1 MKTKLSRRLSAWVEE
16 PLGRLS
22 PELRELARAQQV
34 GALIISLIILV
45 WVPVLFAMGHV
56 LVSIVVGVS
65 LLPAVG
71 AAGFLSRRGKPLVA
85 GQIMLASVS
94 ICLLYAIGVS
104 GGVGE
109 SGAGWIVIIPM
120 SALFYL
126 PIQQTGRWTLI
137 AGLGAVLIW
146 LMEGQGWIPAKLVDD
161 ESTRVLDLFSLLM
174 LVATIA
180 GGFFVYRR
188 AWVQVNGAL
197 QTSNEELQK
206 EVQVRQRAEKEA
218 KNAVTART
226 AFLATI
232 SHEIRTPLNGVLG
245 ITEVLLDTDL
255 DQEQRELAV
264 MVESSGKL
272 LRALLNDVLD
282 YSKIDAGRVDL
293 ERIALS
299 LPSLLERVSKS
310 WGKLARDKGINLD
323 VELASG
329 VPEWIYGDPVRL
341 EQVLNNLVSNA
352 FKFTWSGQ
360 IRLQVQVE
368 QGRLQVRVRDTGVG
382 MSEKA
387 QKHIFQAFRQA
398 DSSVN
403 RHYGGTGMGL
413 AISRSLALAMDGDL
427 CVVSTLG
434 QGSVFTLDLPM
445 EVAEPS
451 RITEPLLHEVLN
463 LSGVRILVAE
473 DNAVNQVVVTR
484 FLERLGAEVTVAANG
499 QSCLDAWER
508 VGPDLVLMDC
518 HMPIMNGYQAAVVL
532 RERGVCTPIIA
543 LTANNMPG
551 DRVRSLQSGMDDHLG
566 KPIQPD
572 ALSACLQR
580 WLRPKAS

>member
-1 MKTKLSRRLSAWVEE
+1 
-16 PLGRLS
+16 
-22 PELRELARAQQV
+22 
-34 GALIISLIILV
+34 
-45 WVPVLFAMGHV
+45 
-56 LVSIVVGVS
+56 
-65 LLPAVG
+65 
-71 AAGFLSRRGKPLVA
+71 
-85 GQIMLASVS
+85 
-94 ICLLYAIGVS
+94 
-104 GGVGE
+104 
-109 SGAGWIVIIPM
+109 
-120 SALFYL
+120 
-126 PIQQTGRWTLI
+126 
-137 AGLGAVLIW
+137 
-146 LMEGQGWIPAKLVDD
+146 
-161 ESTRVLDLFSLLM
+161 
-174 LVATIA
+174 
-180 GGFFVYRR
+180 
-188 AWVQVNGAL
+188 
-197 QTSNEELQK
+197 
-206 EVQVRQRAEKEA
+206 
-218 KNAVTART
+218 
-226 AFLATI
+226 
-232 SHEIRTPLNGVLG
+232 
-245 ITEVLLDTDL
+245 
-255 DQEQRELAV
+255 
-264 MVESSGKL
+264 
-272 LRALLNDVLD
+272 
-282 YSKIDAGRVDL
+282 VDL

-310 WGKLARDKGINLD
+310 WGKLARDKGIDLD

-445 EVAEPS
+445 EVAEPP
-451 RITEPLLHEVLN
+451 RITEPLLQEVLN

-484 FLERLGAEVTVAANG
+484 FLERLGAEVTVAADG
-499 QSCLDAWER
+499 QACLDAWER